1 MCQTSPGPRC
11 ASHTRI
17 ELRKAERELS
27 IAREVREQ
35 AIAHRAATTGHTP
48 EAIIAMPTV
57 ALRRVLADYDTALL
71 AHNEAQAAHDATR
84 TGQSILK
91 AAAATARTNGDYTTA
106 QRLTHRLNQ
115 GAARHQYDLALAA
128 IATEQRDRLT
138 RLDPITHNTVAD
150 ADNTLTAAHLRWEE
164 LSAQTIEPAD
174 AYAQVGDTWVGE
186 EAHDALTT
194 FHLAVEHAHITRALA
209 GANLPTNYRIKTVQS
224 GQPSPVS
231 HHNDGSTNAYRFHP
245 AEEGLPNGY
254 LAPLTWVPDPNLNT
268 GFRYVDTITNET
280 VYPVPGDPYGD
291 IPTELVTIYRRPTTT
306 HTEAPTPTVAL
317 AV

>member
-35 AIAHRAATTGHTP
+35 AIAHRAATTGQTP
-48 EAIIAMPTV
+48 DSIIAMPSV
-57 ALRRVLADYDTALL
+57 ALRKVFADYDTALV
-71 AHNEAQAAHDATR
+71 AHTEAQAAHDATR
-84 TGQSILK
+84 TGQAVLK
-91 AAAATARTNGDYTTA
+91 NAAATAKANGDYTAA

-115 GAARHQYDLALAA
+115 GAARHQYDLALAG
-128 IATEQRDRLT
+128 IATDQRDRLT
-138 RLDPITHNTVAD
+138 RLDPNTNRAVTT
-150 ADNTLTAAHLRWEE
+150 ADNTLNAAHLRWEE
-164 LSAQTIEPAD
+164 LANQPIDPAD
-174 AYAQVGDTWVGE
+174 AYAQIGNNWVGE

-194 FHLAVEHAHITRALA
+194 YHLAIEHAHITRALA

-254 LAPLTWVPDPNLNT
+254 LAPLTWVPDTTLNT
-268 GFRYVDTITNET
+268 GYRYVDTINNET

-291 IPTELVTIYRRPTTT
+291 IPTELVTIYRLPDTTT
-306 HTEAPTPTVAL
+306 TAL
-317 AV
+317 AG